1 MDWDDLKTFFGITV
15 LIIGTAVSFAYI
27 NVYINEKIDK
37 QNMKEILIK
46 KI

>member
-15 LIIGTAVSFAYI
+15 LIIGVAVSFAYI
-27 NVYINEKIDK
+27 NVYINKKNDK